1 MRKSNQERSRL
12 NYVQV
17 DWVEVAYPDVGPA
30 NRAFGLDVQGG
41 GNALKENEYQNKTR
55 DYKQE
60 GHTSRQ
66 KTCPHR
72 VVVSVSAE
80 SRHSG
85 QVIASDGL
93 EV

>member
-1 MRKSNQERSRL
+1 MRIRTKDLPNQ
-12 NYVQV
+12 
-17 DWVEVAYPDVGPA
+17 
-30 NRAFGLDVQGG
+30 AFGLDVQGG
-41 GNALKENEYQNKTR
+41 GNALREGKYRNHKMGLQNK
-55 DYKQE
+55 KE
-60 GHTSRQ
+60 HTSRQ